1 MPDNFRLSRAGV
13 QTAICPRHVTDRGD
27 RVCAGTILTASWSA
41 QVQVR
46 ALRVGNGILLPFGS
60 STNRR
65 TIGPQLSTIYF
76 VPTGKRFG
84 RRDAV
89 RT

>member
-1 MPDNFRLSRAGV
+1 MLTSR
-13 QTAICPRHVTDRGD
+13 
-27 RVCAGTILTASWSA
+27 SSA

-46 ALRVGNGILLPFGS
+46 AFRGDNGILLPFGS

-65 TIGPQLSTIYF
+65 TIGPQLSTTYF
-76 VPTGKRFG
+76 VPSGRRFG